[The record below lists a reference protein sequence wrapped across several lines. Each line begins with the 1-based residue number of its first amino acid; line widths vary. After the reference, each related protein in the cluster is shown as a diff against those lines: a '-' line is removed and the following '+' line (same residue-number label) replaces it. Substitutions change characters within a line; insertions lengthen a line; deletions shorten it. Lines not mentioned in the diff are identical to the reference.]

1 MTPVAAQIEE
11 ATPGFYITRTR
22 HGFRAHLTAS
32 AARLRTLREL
42 TGKVLAE
49 AGVDGDTVDN
59 TLLVVSELCGNAV
72 RACGDHVP
80 LVVEVHTA
88 PAGVWVKVHDPETLE
103 MPRRAGVALDDPEAE
118 SGRGLP
124 LVDFLAPGWHTA
136 ITAVGK
142 QVRCLLA
149 YTG

>member
-1 MTPVAAQIEE
+1 MAEHVQEAQ
-11 ATPGFYITRTR
+11 PGYYVTGRE
-22 HGFRAHLTAS
+22 HGVRAHLTAS
-32 AARLRTLREL
+32 PANLRCVRQLTAKTL
-42 TGKVLAE
+42 AD
-49 AGVDGDTVDN
+49 AGVDGGTIEN
-59 TLLVVSELCGNAV
+59 AQLVVSELCGNAV

-88 PAGVWVKVHDPETLE
+88 PTGVWVKVHDPETVR
-103 MPRRAGVALDDPEAE
+103 MPRRAGVSMDDPAAE

-136 ITAVGK
+136 ITSVGK

-149 YTG
+149 YGG